1 LTLLRF
7 VGAETLPKRNKVKG
21 PKFAFKLLL
30 VGEPEVGKTSLI
42 KRYVDDFFQEGY
54 QITLGVDF
62 LSKTVNLKD
71 PVSGDDQEISFQI
84 WDVAGQSGF
93 TNFRHLY
100 LKKAHGVFLVF
111 DLTRPDLTYEKLDR
125 WHADIKEQSPSAK
138 IIIVGNKEDLAGEL
152 PASKEKILE
161 RFDAQEIFTTSAK
174 TGAKVEKA
182 FTVMGQLI
190 LGG

>member
-1 LTLLRF
+1 M
-7 VGAETLPKRNKVKG
+7 PIKKSKG

-42 KRYVDDFFQEGY
+42 KRYVDNFFKEGY

-62 LSKTVNLKD
+62 LSKTVNITHPKTGKETEL
-71 PVSGDDQEISFQI
+71 SFQI

-111 DLTRPDLTYEKLDR
+111 DLTRSDITYDKLDR
-125 WHADIKEQSPSAK
+125 WKDDVREQSPGAK
-138 IIIVGNKEDLAGEL
+138 IIVIGNKEDIA
-152 PASKEKILE
+152 KESAPEEKEDLLK
-161 RFDAQEIFTTSAK
+161 RFDAKEFFTTSAK
-174 TGAKVEKA
+174 TGAKVQEA
-182 FTVMGQLI
+182 FELMGRLI
-190 LGG
+190 LEE